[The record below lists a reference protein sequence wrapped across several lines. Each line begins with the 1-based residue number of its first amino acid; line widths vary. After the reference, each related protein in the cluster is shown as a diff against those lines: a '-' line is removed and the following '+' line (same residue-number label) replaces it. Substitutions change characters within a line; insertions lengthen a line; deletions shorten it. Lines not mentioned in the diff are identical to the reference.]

1 MKVLRRIAAF
11 LFVATLLVSC
21 DAAQSLSGAYNMVNC
36 KYSYNSLSNVSVS
49 GMNLSNGLSLSS
61 IPKLTSILTGTATSI
76 PVDMTVNL
84 DVNNPNASEAFL
96 NGLQYIVTI
105 DNLQLTSG
113 SINERLSVS
122 AGETK
127 TMPIN
132 LQLDIAQYLKGDSKD
147 TMVNIIKNIAGIGTE
162 KSNVSIQIK
171 PSFMIGSQQ
180 VVSPIY
186 IPVNFTVGK

>member
-1 MKVLRRIAAF
+1 MKTLKRIVAI
-11 LFVATLLVSC
+11 LFVTTLLVSC
-21 DAAQSLSGAYNMVNC
+21 DAAQSLSGAYNMVHC

-49 GMNLSNGLSLSS
+49 GMNLSNGLSLTS

-76 PVDMTVNL
+76 PVEMTVNL
-84 DVNNPNASEAFL
+84 DVNNPNTSEAFL
-96 NGLQYIVTI
+96 NGLQYIVTV

-113 SINERLSVS
+113 SINERLNVS

-127 TMPIN
+127 TLPIN

-147 TMVNIIKNIAGIGTE
+147 TMINIIKNIAGIGTE
-162 KSNVSIQIK
+162 KSNVSVQIK
-171 PSFMIGSQQ
+171 PSFMIGSTT
-180 VVSPIY
+180 VNSPVY

>member
-1 MKVLRRIAAF
+1 
-11 LFVATLLVSC
+11 
-21 DAAQSLSGAYNMVNC
+21 MVNC

>member
-1 MKVLRRIAAF
+1 MKALRRIAAF